1 MRPEHLAYYFGVQKV
16 KEANRIDFEFRSMR
30 REDGRFERV
39 RSRIAEAAGI
49 QAAADLKRK
58 KILEAELEAMIE

>member
-1 MRPEHLAYYFGVQKV
+1 
-16 KEANRIDFEFRSMR
+16 MR